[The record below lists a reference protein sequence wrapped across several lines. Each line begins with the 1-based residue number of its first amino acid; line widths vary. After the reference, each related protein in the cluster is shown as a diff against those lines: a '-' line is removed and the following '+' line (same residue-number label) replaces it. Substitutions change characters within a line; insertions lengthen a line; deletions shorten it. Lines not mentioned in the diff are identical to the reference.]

1 MAIQPQPLD
10 RCRKGATAVISTI
23 EADSRFG
30 EHDALVTRRLKEL
43 GFLPGT
49 TVRVIGH
56 GLFGADP
63 IAVRINGTKFALRHA
78 EAGKIM
84 VMPQGCVP

>member
-1 MAIQPQPLD
+1 MTQQTLPLAKIT
-10 RCRKGATAVISTI
+10 KGTHAVISAI
-23 EADSRFG
+23 EADARFG
-30 EHDALVTRRLKEL
+30 EHDDLVTRRLKEL

-49 TVRVIGH
+49 PLQVIGH

-78 EAGKIM
+78 EAGKII
-84 VMPQGCVP
+84 VRTQV